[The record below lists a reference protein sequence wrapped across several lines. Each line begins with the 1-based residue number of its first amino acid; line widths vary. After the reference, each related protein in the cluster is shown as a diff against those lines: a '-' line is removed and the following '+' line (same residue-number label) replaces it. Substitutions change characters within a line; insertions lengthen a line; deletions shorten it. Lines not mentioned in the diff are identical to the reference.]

1 MDTCDIDELSATTT
15 PEQGMTTSTTSIASA
30 GEGEVLPPVA
40 TRPERLYK
48 FIHDVVAT
56 PQYAKERHLLVG
68 NCKPNTTLMVSQIL
82 LLLLLLLL
90 FLLLLLLLLLL
101 L

>member
-1 MDTCDIDELSATTT
+1 
-15 PEQGMTTSTTSIASA
+15 MTTSTTSIASA
-30 GEGEVLPPVA
+30 GEGEALPPVA

-68 NCKPNTTLMVSQIL
+68 NCKPNTTLMVQQWL
-82 LLLLLLLL
+82 LVLTAVTAAAVNITSTYIFSLRE
-90 FLLLLLLLLLL
+90 
-101 L
+101 